1 MKNGELKIAND
12 RLTHTVNLK
21 QEKGITLIALVIT
34 IVVLLILAGVTIA
47 MLTGENGI
55 LTKVTTAK
63 DKTAIAEAKE
73 KVNLMLADWKAENLV
88 EGTTLD
94 TYLMSGGDY
103 TKKRESFSVV
113 DVKDINEN
121 NIYKATVQVGSEEY
135 IVEIDASNAKN
146 PVIVKVYK
154 KGEELDIKIQVFDE
168 NNNDVTKSEFVE
180 EGQDTKVTFKITVT
194 KPDNISIEK
203 VTDEEENELTTND
216 NKVYELSKT
225 INISQNTDYE
235 FSVKTKDGKT
245 EKVKTTVRLIK
256 NPEINFKDITREG
269 FTIVVK
275 DTGSVFSKYI
285 YEVRKDESIVK
296 QEEKEETT
304 LEVNGLNQGTTYKV
318 IVKGRKADNKE
329 YSSKEE
335 TVTTLTGINIYSD
348 IMDKSKKSLVNA
360 KITAS
365 SYFDSTYAPDK
376 AFDEKEDTLW
386 TIGLCKDDEINTNY
400 YKGYALFATPENPQW
415 LEIEFDTPRLITIYS
430 VIGVCGGER
439 PEFTMQASNDN
450 VNWENLEGDTKHEGG
465 TWEHYTPA
473 PINIE
478 NIALQKTGQYKYYRI
493 LYTKGG
499 SVYGTNGM
507 YAMSE
512 LLLFND
518 DIEVPKINV
527 TNIESKSFTIN
538 VTNPSNKY
546 SEYKYYVDGV
556 LKSEGNTN
564 TSLKITKLGAS
575 TTYNNIKVIGCI
587 GDNIELSS
595 NIVNG
600 VTTLEPEGPLYL
612 YDKGNKCEEET
623 GGWTLTRDTNST
635 SDINS
640 YNYMLF
646 DSQEVL
652 FRGSSITTNN
662 AINLSGY
669 KKLKMIISKENTGT
683 NHYFRFGVKSTQI
696 GGVAYN
702 GFSSDDLVKETTELE
717 GENLVV
723 ELDISS
729 VNGEYYVGFDGDT
742 CGVKIYEIWLE

>member
-1 MKNGELKIAND
+1 MKN
-12 RLTHTVNLK
+12 NLK

-47 MLTGENGI
+47 TLTGKNGI

-73 KVNLMLADWKAENLV
+73 KVNLMLADL
-88 EGTTLD
+88 T
-94 TYLMSGGDY
+94 SGGDY

-135 IVEIDASNAKN
+135 IAEIDASNAKN

-348 IMDKSKKSLVNA
+348 ITDKSKKSLVNA

-365 SYFDSTYAPDK
+365 SYFDSTYSPDK

-499 SVYGTNGM
+499 FEYGTTGM

-546 SEYKYYVDGV
+546 LEYKYYVDGV

-564 TSLKITKLGAS
+564 TSLKVTKLGAS
-575 TTYNNIKVIGCI
+575 TTYNNIKVVGCI

-729 VNGEYYVGFDGDT
+729 ANGEYYVGFDGDT

>member
-1 MKNGELKIAND
+1 M
-12 RLTHTVNLK
+12 
-21 QEKGITLIALVIT
+21 
-34 IVVLLILAGVTIA
+34 
-47 MLTGENGI
+47 
-55 LTKVTTAK
+55 
-63 DKTAIAEAKE
+63 
-73 KVNLMLADWKAENLV
+73 
-88 EGTTLD
+88 
-94 TYLMSGGDY
+94 
-103 TKKRESFSVV
+103 
-113 DVKDINEN
+113 
-121 NIYKATVQVGSEEY
+121 
-135 IVEIDASNAKN
+135 
-146 PVIVKVYK
+146 
-154 KGEELDIKIQVFDE
+154 
-168 NNNDVTKSEFVE
+168 
-180 EGQDTKVTFKITVT
+180 
-194 KPDNISIEK
+194 
-203 VTDEEENELTTND
+203 
-216 NKVYELSKT
+216 
-225 INISQNTDYE
+225 
-235 FSVKTKDGKT
+235 
-245 EKVKTTVRLIK
+245 KTTVRLIK

-365 SYFDSTYAPDK
+365 SYFDSTFSPDK

-400 YKGYALFATPENPQW
+400 YEGYALFATPENPQW

-518 DIEVPKINV
+518 DIEVPKINI
-527 TNIESKSFTIN
+527 TDIKGHGFTIN

-564 TSLKITKLGAS
+564 TSLKVTKLGAS

-600 VTTLEPEGPLYL
+600 VTTLNPSKTYL
-612 YDKGNKCEEET
+612 YKSGDKCEEET
-623 GGWTLTRDTNST
+623 GGWTLTRDTNSKT
-635 SDINS
+635 DIDS
-640 YNYMLF
+640 YDYMLF
-646 DSQEVL
+646 RSEEVL
-652 FRGSSITTNN
+652 NRGSAITTNN
-662 AINLSGY
+662 AINLNGY
-669 KKLKMIISKENTGT
+669 KKLKMVMSKVSLGSLN
-683 NHYFRFGVKSTQI
+683 YLKFGIKETPIV
-696 GGVAYN
+696 GVRY
-702 GFSSDDLVKETTELE
+702 DDLTAEGILTQTVTEDE
-717 GENLVV
+717 ENLIV

-729 VNGEYYVGFDGDT
+729 VNEEYYIGFNGDT
-742 CGVKIYEIWLE
+742 CEAKIYEIWIE

>member
-1 MKNGELKIAND
+1 MK
-12 RLTHTVNLK
+12 VNLK

-135 IVEIDASNAKN
+135 IAEIDASNAKN

-180 EGQDTKVTFKITVT
+180 EGQDTKITFKITVT

-203 VTDEEENELTTND
+203 VTDEEGNELTTND

-348 IMDKSKKSLVNA
+348 ITDKSKKSLVNA

-365 SYFDSTYAPDK
+365 SCYNNDTDCTPDK
-376 AFDEKEDTLW
+376 AFDDKEETCW
-386 TIGLCKDDEINTNY
+386 SMGLSKNNEINTNY
-400 YKGYALFATPENPQW
+400 QLRQTAIYATPENPQW

-430 VIGVCGGER
+430 AIGVGGGET

-465 TWEHYTPA
+465 TWGNS
-473 PINIE
+473 INIE
-478 NIALQKTGQYKYYRI
+478 NITLQKTGQYKYYRI

-499 SVYGTNGM
+499 YTYGYNGM

-527 TNIESKSFTIN
+527 TNIEAKSFTIN

-564 TSLKITKLGAS
+564 TSLKVTKLGAS
-575 TTYNNIKVIGCI
+575 TTYNNIKVVGCI
-587 GDNIELSS
+587 GDNIQLSS

-600 VTTLEPEGPLYL
+600 VTTLNPSKTYL
-612 YDKGNKCEEET
+612 YKSGDKCEEET
-623 GGWTLTRDTNST
+623 GGWTLTRDTNSKT
-635 SDINS
+635 DIDS
-640 YNYMLF
+640 YDYMLF
-646 DSQEVL
+646 RSEEVL
-652 FRGSSITTNN
+652 NRGSSITTNN

-669 KKLKMIISKENTGT
+669 KKLKMIISKENLGT
-683 NHYFRFGVKSTQI
+683 YHYFRFGVKSTPI
-696 GGVAYN
+696 TDVTYRA
-702 GFSSDDLVKETTELE
+702 FSSDDLVKETTELE

-742 CGVKIYEIWLE
+742 CGVQIYEIWLE